1 MLIETE
7 NQFLHKSYGASVKRM
22 NILGISMDC
31 LSYEQMHAA
40 FDWWISDRTRPALS
54 VALVNVNCCVSGLE
68 DPVVRRCYAHAG
80 VRGIDSM
87 PFLKLA
93 RLLTGEKL
101 DRLYAPDMMLEV
113 ARRAQQ
119 THYRFFLYGGAPGAA
134 EKIQQ
139 MLEERFPGVQIV
151 GTYCPPFRPLTPEE
165 DAIVVKT
172 INDTRPDFVWI
183 GLGSPKQDV
192 WIEEHRDRIPGC
204 VMIASGATFDFFS
217 GRITQAPKWIRDIG
231 FEWLFRLCHDWRRL
245 WKRYTVYNFLFLY
258 YFTLQ
263 LLGLKRWDRPVTSS
277 Q

>member
-1 MLIETE
+1 
-7 NQFLHKSYGASVKRM
+7 
-22 NILGISMDC
+22 
-31 LSYEQMHAA
+31 
-40 FDWWISDRTRPALS
+40 
-54 VALVNVNCCVSGLE
+54 
-68 DPVVRRCYAHAG
+68 
-80 VRGIDSM
+80 M
-87 PFLKLA
+87 PFLWLA
-93 RLLTGEKL
+93 RLLTGQKL

-119 THYRFFLYGGAPGAA
+119 THYPFYLYGGAPGAA
-134 EKIQQ
+134 ERINKCWRI
-139 MLEERFPGVQIV
+139 RFPGVQIV
-151 GTYCPPFRPLTPEE
+151 GTYCPPFRPLTSEE
-165 DAIVVKT
+165 DDLVVKT
-172 INDTRPDFVWI
+172 INETRPDFVWI

-263 LLGLKRWDRPVTSS
+263 LLGLKRWDRPAASS